1 MPIIS
6 GAEPFLLTGGKT
18 GVLLVHGFTGSPA
31 ELRPLGEYLNRQGY
45 TVLAPRIAGH
55 GTSLLEMIQTSW
67 PHWYGSVED
76 AYHLLNYICDRI
88 IVVGFSLGAILS
100 LKLSI
105 SYKISKIVALS
116 TPIYIADKRIKIM
129 PFIKAFQGF
138 VPKVTKKS
146 GEASED
152 MEKYLIGYDQ
162 VPVPCSI
169 SVLELIDD
177 VKELLPQVTAPILII
192 QAKGEHT
199 VKPESAE
206 FIYNNVA
213 SADKHLHWLEE
224 SGHIITLDV
233 EKDHVFELIRDFL
246 AKK

>member
-6 GAEPFLLTGGKT
+6 GAEPFLFSGGKT
-18 GVLLVHGFTGSPA
+18 GILLVHGFTGSPA
-31 ELRPLGEYLNRQGY
+31 ELRPLGEYLNKQGY
-45 TVLAPRIAGH
+45 TVLAPRLTGH
-55 GTSLLEMIQTSW
+55 GSSILEMIQTSW

-76 AYHLLNYICDRI
+76 AYHILNHLCDRI
-88 IVVGFSLGAILS
+88 IIIGFSLGAILS

-105 SYKISKIVALS
+105 FHKVSKIVALS
-116 TPIYIADKRIKIM
+116 APIYIADKRIKIM

-138 VPKVTKKS
+138 VPKATKKPS
-146 GEASED
+146 ETSED
-152 MEKYLIGYDQ
+152 MAKYLIGYDQ

-177 VKELLPQVTAPILII
+177 VKVLLPKVTAPILII

-206 FIYNNVA
+206 FIYNNVS

-224 SGHIITLDV
+224 SGHVITLDV
-233 EKDHVFELIRDFL
+233 EKDHVFELIGDFL
-246 AKK
+246 AKE